1 MKNSKTNAALHL
13 SAPLQKVW
21 YRFYSDFLLP
31 SRVQEFR
38 SLIEQALAQG
48 YQVHSIASIWEKIKA
63 GQLHDGPYLV
73 LRLDIDTDL
82 RTTRDLWQV
91 IRETGVRGS
100 FYFRLSTLDVSLMR
114 EIHASGSEASY
125 HYEEIATYA
134 KRHRLK
140 SRAEVE
146 AHMPAI
152 QALFAENY
160 RRIKALTGLPLHT
173 VASHGDWLNRW
184 LGVINHELLQDRGL
198 REELGIEL
206 EAYDLALHQHYTRRY
221 SDGAYPNLWLD
232 GDPLEAI
239 QKGLPFVEVLMHPR
253 HWEANIAVNLQDT
266 LLRLGEELVY
276 RRLGFPHLASSLFPL
291 WSLVQAGI
299 LDFGI

>member
-1 MKNSKTNAALHL
+1 MEKPKVTTAPHF
-13 SAPLQKVW
+13 SAPLQKAW
-21 YRFYSDFLLP
+21 HRFYSDFLLP

-38 SLIEQALAQG
+38 SLLEQALARG

-63 GQLHDGPYLV
+63 GQLQDGPYLV

-82 RTTRDLWQV
+82 RTTRALWRV
-91 IRETGVRGS
+91 ICEVNVRGS
-100 FYFRLSTLDVSLMR
+100 FYFRLSTLDVNLMR

-125 HYEEIATYA
+125 HYEEVATYA

-152 QALFAENY
+152 RALFAENY

-173 VASHGDWLNRW
+173 VASHGDWINRR
-184 LGVINHELLQDRGL
+184 LGVINHELLEPSL

-206 EAYDLALHQHYTRRY
+206 EAYDPALHQHYTRRY

-253 HWEANIAVNLQDT
+253 HWEANIAVNLQDN
-266 LLRLGEELVY
+266 LLRLGEELAY
-276 RRLGFPHLASSLFPL
+276 RRLGLPHLLGPLAPL
-291 WSLVQAGI
+291 WPLLQTSI
-299 LDFGI
+299 LETGL

>member
-1 MKNSKTNAALHL
+1 MHELH
-13 SAPLQKVW
+13 S
-21 YRFYSDFLLP
+21 LL
-31 SRVQEFR
+31 
-38 SLIEQALAQG
+38 EQALAQG

-63 GQLHDGPYLV
+63 GQLQDGPYLV

-82 RTTRDLWQV
+82 RTTRALWRV
-91 IRETGVRGS
+91 VREMGVQAS
-100 FYFRLSTLDVSLMR
+100 FYFRLSTLHVNLMQ
-114 EIHASGSEASY
+114 EIHAAGSEASY

-152 QALFAENY
+152 RALFAENY

-173 VASHGDWLNRW
+173 VASHGDWLNRR

-206 EAYDLALHQHYTRRY
+206 EAYDLVLLQHYTQRF

-232 GDPLEAI
+232 GNPLGPSTPVFRLWKFAA
-239 QKGLPFVEVLMHPR
+239 PR
-253 HWEANIAVNLQDT
+253 HWRANIPVNLQDN
-266 LLRLGEELVY
+266 LRRLGEELAY
-276 RRLGFPHLASSLFPL
+276 RQSWCFCLSRPLIPL
-291 WSLVQAGI
+291 WPIVQGGF
-299 LDFGI
+299 LESVF

>member
-1 MKNSKTNAALHL
+1 MQTSSKPPKLHHVL
-13 SAPLQKVW
+13 WSGW

-38 SLIEQALAQG
+38 RLLEQALARG

-63 GQLHDGPYLV
+63 GQLQDGPYLV

-82 RTTRDLWQV
+82 RTTRALWWV
-91 IRETGVRGS
+91 MRELGVRGS
-100 FYFRLSTLDVSLMR
+100 FYFRLSTLDVKLMC

-125 HYEEIATYA
+125 HYEEIAAYA

-146 AHMPAI
+146 AQMPAI
-152 QALFAENY
+152 RALFAENY

-173 VASHGDWLNRW
+173 VASHGDWLNRR
-184 LGVINHELLQDRGL
+184 LGMINLELLQDPHL
-198 REELGIEL
+198 RQELGIEL
-206 EAYDLALHQHYTRRY
+206 EAYDPVLHRHYIRRY

-253 HWEANIAVNLQDT
+253 HWAANVPVNLQDN
-266 LLRLGEELVY
+266 LRRLGEELAY
-276 RRLGFPHLASSLFPL
+276 RWL
-291 WSLVQAGI
+291 
-299 LDFGI
+299 